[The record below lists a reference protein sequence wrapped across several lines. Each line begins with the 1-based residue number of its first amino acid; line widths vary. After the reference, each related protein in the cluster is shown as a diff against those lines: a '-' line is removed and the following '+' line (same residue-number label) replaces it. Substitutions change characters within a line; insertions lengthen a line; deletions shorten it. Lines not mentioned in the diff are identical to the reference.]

1 MNNIAMNRV
10 DRIDGGSSAGFTLLE
25 LMVVV
30 AIIAIL
36 AAIAIPSYT
45 RYVVKTNRAAAEGCL
60 SEYANYMERYYTT
73 NLSYASAPAS
83 SGTAPAVANPAIGTP
98 PSPLVLDCAATS
110 QTGNNY
116 QYGVA
121 MPATAGSVGYNLTAQ
136 PINAQATRD
145 TQCASLTL
153 DQKGTRNVSGTGT
166 VLQCWGG

>member
-1 MNNIAMNRV
+1 MNNT
-10 DRIDGGSSAGFTLLE
+10 DRTDISAQVGFTLLE

-36 AAIAIPSYT
+36 AAIAIPSYS
-45 RYVVKTNRAAAEGCL
+45 RYVVKTNRAAAEGCV

-83 SGTAPAVANPAIGTP
+83 SGTAAATPNAAIGS

-110 QTGNNY
+110 QTGSNY
-116 QYGVA
+116 QYDVA

-136 PINAQATRD
+136 PIKAQLARD
-145 TQCASLTL
+145 TQCANLTL
-153 DQKGTRNVSGTGT
+153 DQAGTRNISGTGT
-166 VLQCWGG
+166 VVQCWGG